1 MTTSPALPYE
11 RTPFFERRRSLVR
24 IQDLLAGHRL
34 VTLTGVGG
42 TGKTRLALRVARLEA
57 ETGGPVAWTSLAPV
71 EGSELVAT
79 TVCGALDVRLPAGLA
94 PTDALVRQLQA
105 WPGLLVLDNCEHLVD
120 ACATLALHLLEH
132 CSALRIL
139 ATSRERLGVPEEVLW
154 PVPTLAVPD
163 LAADDGHPDA
173 RASGWVSTRPRV
185 PSAGATE
192 SLQGLAGVE
201 SVQFFV
207 ARARTLE
214 PNFEFTAENALAVGR
229 LCALL
234 DGIPLALEL
243 AAARIP
249 VLGPAQILEHLEQ
262 GQGLALLRRQDRG
275 GPHRHRT
282 MEAALEWSHGL
293 LDKGERRLFRRM
305 AVFAGGATL
314 DAIQAVCSDDPADD
328 PHFRRDIDPPDDTA
342 NAGDTD
348 PAGDTH
354 LAGETG
360 PAEPRGDA
368 AVLDLLTRLVDRS
381 LVVVEDVGAPAR
393 YRLLESVRRFAL
405 EKLAASG
412 ERAAVEFRHARAFL
426 EAAEARAGGLRGPAR
441 SEALEWFEGEHDN
454 LRSAWDHSVSE
465 EMWSTVARLTRALFW
480 FWNFGG
486 HFAEGRARTGAVL
499 RRMEEGFHGRPS
511 ASHGAADAD
520 PPPLPAPAGR
530 PDLLWASGTLAWMQ
544 GSPGIA
550 REQLDRCVAACRERE
565 RDDLLPL
572 ALRELAGVHLA
583 LEKPDAAAELYEESA
598 ERLAHPTG
606 APEAERDWDRALA
619 LTMLADTRTA
629 LDAPDA
635 AESARREARAL
646 FQQVGDPWGLSLAHF
661 GLAVDAARQ
670 GELPRARTDAHRAL
684 ELQRVA
690 GDDWNAG
697 QARVALGEIEWRAG
711 NLDRARDTLVEGL
724 RAFLDVGDHLSLGY
738 TLRALAA
745 VEAERGR
752 SLRAVRLAGA
762 AQALSESVEASYP
775 YGITPEAVFDD
786 AFQALEASVGDQVFA
801 AEWAAGATLPL
812 KEVLEPALAGAEQ
825 TPSLEQVPGLH
836 QDPAADGARLHVLGL
851 GPPRVF
857 RSGRQVETSEWT
869 YALPRHLLYYLLL
882 NGPRTREQIG
892 LDFWPEA
899 SSDQLRGRLRTAL
912 YHLRR
917 ALGGTEWVSYREK
930 RYGIDRAAGVWF
942 DVEAFETGIADAR
955 RGLDREPRQAAAHL
969 ERAMELYRG
978 ELLEGEATGRW
989 ASTHRDRLRRTH
1001 RNAIMMLAERRMREG
1016 AHRVAADWY
1025 RRAVAD
1031 DDLSEEAHLGLAEA
1045 LAEAGDRTGAL
1056 RTLQQY
1062 RELLARELDAAP
1074 SEEWVR
1080 LRSRLEG

>member
-11 RTPFFERRRSLVR
+11 RTPFFERQRSLVR
-24 IQDLLAGHRL
+24 IQELLASHRL

-57 ETGGPVAWTSLAPV
+57 DAGGPVAWTSLAPV

-79 TVCGALDVRLPAGLA
+79 TVCGALDVRLPAGL
-94 PTDALVRQLQA
+94 PPSDALVRQLQE
-105 WPGLLVLDNCEHLVD
+105 WPGLLVLDNCEHLID
-120 ACATLALHLLEH
+120 ACAALALHLLEH

-154 PVPTLAVPD
+154 PVPTLTVPD
-163 LAADDGHPDA
+163 LAADDGHPDDGS
-173 RASGWVSTRPRV
+173 RGRVPTRPGV
-185 PSAGATE
+185 PSDSATD
-192 SLQGLAGVE
+192 SHQGLAGVE
-201 SVQFFV
+201 SVQFFL
-207 ARARTLE
+207 ARVRALE
-214 PNFEFTAENALAVGR
+214 PDFELTAENAPDVGR

-243 AAARIP
+243 AAARTP
-249 VLGPAQILEHLEQ
+249 VLGPAQILENLNQ

-275 GPHRHRT
+275 GPDRHRT
-282 MEAALEWSHGL
+282 MKAALEWSHGL
-293 LDKGERRLFRRM
+293 LGEGERRLFRRL
-305 AVFAGGATL
+305 AVLAGGATL
-314 DAIQAVCSDDPADD
+314 DAIQAVFSD
-328 PHFRRDIDPPDDTA
+328 
-342 NAGDTD
+342 G
-348 PAGDTH
+348 PAGDT
-354 LAGETG
+354 A
-360 PAEPRGDA
+360 PADPRDDA
-368 AVLDLLTRLVDRS
+368 PVFDLLTRLVDRS

-412 ERAAVEFRHARAFL
+412 ERPAVELRHIRAFL
-426 EAAEARAGGLRGPAR
+426 EAAEARAAGLRGSAR
-441 SEALEWFEGEHDN
+441 SETLEWFEGEHDN

-486 HFAEGRARTGAVL
+486 HFAEGRARTDAAL
-499 RRMEEGFHGRPS
+499 RRMEEGADGRPS
-511 ASHGAADAD
+511 ASHRAADAD
-520 PPPLPAPAGR
+520 PPPLPAPAGL

-544 GSPGIA
+544 GNPGIA
-550 REQLDRCVAACRERE
+550 RERLGRCVAACREQG

-572 ALRELAGVHLA
+572 ALRERAGVHLA
-583 LEKPDAAAELYEESA
+583 LGEPHAAAELYEESA

-606 APEAERDWDRALA
+606 APEGERRWDRALA

-629 LDAPDA
+629 LQAPDA

-646 FQQVGDPWGLSLAHF
+646 FQSVGDPWGLSLAHF
-661 GLAVDAARQ
+661 GLAVGAARQ
-670 GELPRARTDAHRAL
+670 GELSRARTDAHRAL
-684 ELQRVA
+684 ELQRTA
-690 GDDWNAG
+690 GDDWNVG
-697 QARVALGEIEWRAG
+697 QIQALLGEIEWRAG

-724 RAFLDVGDHLSLGY
+724 RAFRDVGDHLSLGH

-786 AFQALEASVGDQVFA
+786 AFQALEVSVGDEVFA

-812 KEVLEPALAGAEQ
+812 KKVLEPALAGAEQ

-857 RSGRQVETSEWT
+857 RSGRQLETSDWT

-882 NGPRTREQIG
+882 NGPRSREQIG

-899 SSDQLRGRLRTAL
+899 STDQLRGRLRTAL

-917 ALGGTEWVSYREK
+917 AIGGTEWVSYREQ

-942 DVEAFETGIADAR
+942 DVEAFETGVADAR
-955 RGLDREPRQAAAHL
+955 RRLEREPRQASSQL
-969 ERAMELYRG
+969 ERAVELYRG
-978 ELLEGEATGRW
+978 DLLEGESTGRW
-989 ASTHRDRLRRTH
+989 AATHRDRLRRTH
-1001 RNAIMMLAERRMREG
+1001 RDAVMTLAEQRMREG

-1025 RRAVAD
+1025 RHAIAA
-1031 DDLSEEAHLGLAEA
+1031 DDLSENAHLGLAEA

-1062 RELLARELDAAP
+1062 QELLTRELGADP
-1074 SEEWVR
+1074 SEEWVK
-1080 LRSRLEG
+1080 LRSRLER

>member
-11 RTPFFERRRSLVR
+11 RTPFFERQRSLVR
-24 IQDLLAGHRL
+24 IQELLAKHRL

-42 TGKTRLALRVARLEA
+42 TGKTRLALRTARLEA
-57 ETGGPVAWTSLAPV
+57 DGGGPVAWTSLAPV
-71 EGSELVAT
+71 EGPELVAT

-94 PTDALVRQLQA
+94 PSDALVRQLQG
-105 WPGLLVLDNCEHLVD
+105 WPGLLVLDNCEHLID
-120 ACATLALHLLEH
+120 ACAALALHLLEH
-132 CSALRIL
+132 CPTLRIL

-163 LAADDGHPDA
+163 LAAAHGHPEAGA
-173 RASGWVSTRPRV
+173 RVRASTRPGV
-185 PSAGATE
+185 PSGSATE

-207 ARARTLE
+207 ARARALE
-214 PNFEFTAENALAVGR
+214 PDFELTAENAPTVGR

-249 VLGPAQILEHLEQ
+249 VLGPAQILGHLEQ
-262 GQGLALLRRQDRG
+262 GQGLALLRRRDRG
-275 GPHRHRT
+275 GPDRHRT
-282 MEAALEWSHGL
+282 MTAALEWSHGL
-293 LDKGERRLFRRM
+293 LDEGERSLFRSL

-314 DAIQAVCSDDPADD
+314 DAIQAICTDDPAGT
-328 PHFRRDIDPPDDTA
+328 P
-342 NAGDTD
+342 
-348 PAGDTH
+348 
-354 LAGETG
+354 
-360 PAEPRGDA
+360 DA
-368 AVLDLLTRLVDRS
+368 ASVLDLLTRLVDRS
-381 LVVVEDVGAPAR
+381 LVVVEDTGAPAR

-412 ERAAVEFRHARAFL
+412 EHPAVELRHARAFL

-441 SEALEWFEGEHDN
+441 SETLEWFEGEHDN
-454 LRSAWDHSVSE
+454 LRSAWDHSVSA

-486 HFAEGRARTGAVL
+486 HFAEGRARTGAAL
-499 RRMEEGFHGRPS
+499 RRTEEAFDGKPS
-511 ASHGAADAD
+511 ASRRAADAD
-520 PPPLPAPAGR
+520 PPPLPAPAGL

-544 GSPGIA
+544 GNPGIA
-550 REQLDRCVAACRERE
+550 RDRLDRCVAACREWG

-583 LEKPDAAAELYEESA
+583 LQKPDAAAELYEESA
-598 ERLAHPTG
+598 ERLTHPTG
-606 APEAERDWDRALA
+606 TPEAERDWDRALA
-619 LTMLADTRTA
+619 LTMLADTRTTVGA
-629 LDAPDA
+629 LEA

-646 FQQVGDPWGLSLAHF
+646 FQRVGDPWGLSLAHF
-661 GLAVDAARQ
+661 GLAVGAARQ

-684 ELQRVA
+684 ELQRAA

-697 QARVALGEIEWRAG
+697 QIQVLLGEIEWRAG

-724 RAFLDVGDHLSLGY
+724 RAFRDVGDHLSLGH

-745 VEAERGR
+745 VEAARGR

-775 YGITPEAVFDD
+775 YGITPEAAFDD
-786 AFQALEASVGDQVFA
+786 AFQTLEASVGDQVFA

-812 KEVLEPALAGAEQ
+812 KQVLDPTLAGTDR
-825 TPSLEQVPGLH
+825 TPSLQRVPGLDH
-836 QDPAADGARLHVLGL
+836 DPSADSAHLHVLGL

-857 RSGRQVETSEWT
+857 RSGRQVETSDWT
-869 YALPRHLLYYLLL
+869 YAIPRHLLYYLLL

-899 SSDQLRGRLRTAL
+899 SPDQLRGRLRTAL

-917 ALGGTEWVSYREK
+917 ALGGTEWVSYREQ
-930 RYGIDRAAGVWF
+930 RYRVDRAAGVWF
-942 DVEAFETGIADAR
+942 DVEAFETGVADAR
-955 RGLDREPRQAAAHL
+955 RRLDREPRQGTSRL
-969 ERAMELYRG
+969 ERAVEFYRG
-978 ELLEGEATGRW
+978 ELLEGETTGRW

-1001 RNAIMMLAERRMREG
+1001 RDAVMTLAEQRMREE

-1025 RRAVAD
+1025 RRAIAA

-1062 RELLARELDAAP
+1062 QELLARELDADP
-1074 SEEWVR
+1074 SEEWVK
-1080 LRSRLEG
+1080 LRSRLE